1 MGQWP
6 FGPLAHAGTLAFGQC
21 TWRRLGKCKRV
32 SDGAKRL
39 SELFYISLHSG
50 PSQNVGAREAKL
62 QLESWPIV
70 TKLLLS
76 SKLTAKSKSTS
87 WELVYVN
94 SSQMYHDGQL
104 VYQLPAYK

>member
-39 SELFYISLHSG
+39 SELFYISRYAVSKS
-50 PSQNVGAREAKL
+50 SQNVGARGEIAARKL
-62 QLESWPIV
+62 ADRHEIA
-70 TKLLLS
+70 T
-76 SKLTAKSKSTS
+76 
-87 WELVYVN
+87 
-94 SSQMYHDGQL
+94 
-104 VYQLPAYK
+104 